1 MRKFSLNGLLIAVSI
16 FALVLAACGPTPTE
30 APPPTPVPAEE
41 TPTAPPP
48 PVEEVVDE
56 WGVVT
61 VAAGDPIKVG
71 FAAGLSGAGI
81 DVLGLDELRGAELA
95 VKDKPEVLGFP
106 VELQVEDA
114 MCSAEGGQTVATK
127 FVADPQIVAVLGHMC
142 SSSCVPASQVYEQNG
157 YVMVS
162 PSCTG
167 VSLTAPDTR
176 TESFNRVCWNDK
188 IQGPAAAGFVYET
201 LGVSKVAT
209 VHDGS
214 PYAEQLGQ
222 EFTKGFEALGGEIVA
237 AEAVNVGDTDMRPVL
252 TRIKAAEPELIYFS
266 AFVAEGGYMRSQMAD
281 VGMEDV
287 MFMGAD
293 GIKADEFIK
302 AAGDAS
308 EGVYA
313 SAGDFA
319 EAGPALPAF
328 LEAYEAEYGEKPIA
342 PFHAHAYDAYMVI
355 VNAIEQVG
363 VVDADGNLLIG
374 RKALRDAIRA
384 TKDYQGLSGKIAC
397 DENGD
402 CGTGSVA
409 FSMVTAGAWVAAEAP
424 AVVAPAPEEELNFI
438 LVQHA
443 LCAWDSFWCTVEQG
457 IADGAEDI
465 GVNVTVLGPDE
476 FNLEKTATLI
486 DQAVAAQP
494 DGIAL
499 TVTDPVLFKEPIM
512 RALDAGIPVLAYNAG
527 SGPIKDGIPYLT
539 YLGQDEYQGGYQGGL
554 RLAAEGGTKGVCI
567 NQQVGH
573 TGLDAR
579 CQGFVD
585 ALDEKGIP
593 AEVLAVGDDLAES
606 QTIIDD
612 YFTANPDVDIAL
624 TLGPN
629 GATPFYAF
637 LDAAGLG
644 PDDVTHGTFDLNP
657 EIVAAIE
664 NGTSMFGID
673 QQPFLQGYGA
683 VMMLMLLNRQ
693 NIVPALP
700 VTATG
705 PGFVD
710 KSNVAIVKALAGEY
724 R

>member
-1 MRKFSLNGLLIAVSI
+1 MSKKLLNLLLVIMMLAVLVPT
-16 FALVLAACGPTPTE
+16 ALASPPAQEGQDYVVVADDWLSKLADKYLGNPLAYPAIVDFTNQKHAEDASYAEITDPDLIEVGWKIYIPS
-30 APPPTPVPAEE
+30 AEE
-41 TPTAPPP
+41 AAK
-48 PVEEVVDE
+48 VV
-56 WGVVT
+56 
-61 VAAGDPIKVG
+61 
-71 FAAGLSGAGI
+71 
-81 DVLGLDELRGAELA
+81 
-95 VKDKPEVLGFP
+95 
-106 VELQVEDA
+106 
-114 MCSAEGGQTVATK
+114 
-127 FVADPQIVAVLGHMC
+127 
-142 SSSCVPASQVYEQNG
+142 
-157 YVMVS
+157 
-162 PSCTG
+162 
-167 VSLTAPDTR
+167 
-176 TESFNRVCWNDK
+176 
-188 IQGPAAAGFVYET
+188 
-201 LGVSKVAT
+201 
-209 VHDGS
+209 
-214 PYAEQLGQ
+214 
-222 EFTKGFEALGGEIVA
+222 
-237 AEAVNVGDTDMRPVL
+237 
-252 TRIKAAEPELIYFS
+252 
-266 AFVAEGGYMRSQMAD
+266 
-281 VGMEDV
+281 
-287 MFMGAD
+287 
-293 GIKADEFIK
+293 
-302 AAGDAS
+302 
-308 EGVYA
+308 
-313 SAGDFA
+313 
-319 EAGPALPAF
+319 
-328 LEAYEAEYGEKPIA
+328 
-342 PFHAHAYDAYMVI
+342 
-355 VNAIEQVG
+355 
-363 VVDADGNLLIG
+363 
-374 RKALRDAIRA
+374 
-384 TKDYQGLSGKIAC
+384 
-397 DENGD
+397 
-402 CGTGSVA
+402 
-409 FSMVTAGAWVAAEAP
+409 AEAP
-424 AVVAPAPEEELNFI
+424 APEKLNFI
-438 LVQHA
+438 MVQHA

-527 SGPIKDGIPYLT
+527 SGPVVDGIPYMA
-539 YLGQDEYQGGYQGGL
+539 YLGQDEYQGGYLGGL
-554 RLAAEGGTKGVCI
+554 RLAAEGGTSGVCI

-637 LDAAGLG
+637 LDASGLG

-700 VTATG
+700 VTPTG